1 LSAVPHE
8 AIPGVPGGA
17 PVGVVGAGT
26 MGAGIAL
33 VAARAG
39 HQVRLLD
46 ARPGAAQAA
55 VDTLTARL
63 QRLAVKGVVT
73 DEHAR
78 TSAGRLS
85 PVAEVAELAGCA
97 LVVEAI
103 AEDIAAKRQLFA
115 DLEDLLADTALLATN
130 TSSLSVTAV
139 ANGLRHP
146 ERVVGLHFFNP
157 ADRMKL
163 VEVVHGEQTAPSAL
177 NAAER
182 LARAWGKT
190 PVRCSSTPGFIV
202 NRVARPFYGEAQRLL
217 ETRATD
223 AATVDAVLRD
233 CGGFP
238 LGPLELTDLVG
249 QDVNLAV
256 SRSVWD
262 QTFHD
267 PRYAP
272 TVLQQR
278 LVDAGAFGRKSGQG
292 VYVYTDD
299 GVLDPATGRPAAP
312 DEVRERH
319 LAPRQ
324 VRYRGGWNVLLPLL
338 QRARG
343 VDVVDLTEH
352 PVGTGS
358 LHATGAH
365 LQGADDG
372 CAQPPGLLL
381 PSGGMV
387 VETPTESELGLDDDA
402 VVADWLLDPERATR
416 ICVSPLPG
424 ATPQTVNEAIG
435 FLQSTGMTVTLVR
448 TVAGLVVART
458 VAMLVNEA
466 ADLVARGEASPE
478 DVDTAM
484 RLGTGYPLGP
494 LEWGDR
500 IGPLCVL
507 GVLRALHEAEPTGRY
522 RASRL
527 LVEAAQSGGLLRGRP
542 A

>member
-8 AIPGVPGGA
+8 AVPSVPNDA
-17 PVGVVGAGT
+17 PVAVVGAGT
-26 MGAGIAL
+26 MGAGIAV
-33 VAARAG
+33 VAAQAG
-39 HQVRLLD
+39 HEVRLLD
-46 ARPGAAQAA
+46 ARPGAARSA
-55 VDTLTARL
+55 VETLEAQL
-63 QRLAVKGVVT
+63 KRLAAKGVVT
-73 DEHAR
+73 DERAQATAAR
-78 TSAGRLS
+78 LH
-85 PVAEVAELAGCA
+85 PVDDVAELSGCGLA
-97 LVVEAI
+97 IEAI
-103 AEDIAAKRQLFA
+103 AEDLAAKRQLFSQ
-115 DLEDLLADTALLATN
+115 LEDVLADTAILATN

-163 VEVVHGEQTAPSAL
+163 VEVVRGEQTAPSAL
-177 NAAER
+177 SAAGR
-182 LARAWGKT
+182 LARSWGTT
-190 PVRCSSTPGFIV
+190 PVHCASTPGFVV
-202 NRVARPFYGEAQRLL
+202 NRVARPYYGEAQRLL
-217 ETRATD
+217 EMRAAD

-233 CGGFP
+233 CGGFK
-238 LGPLELTDLVG
+238 LGPFELTDLVG

-278 LVDAGAFGRKSGQG
+278 LVDAGTFGRKTGQG
-292 VYVYTDD
+292 VYVYTDS
-299 GVLDPATGRPAAP
+299 GVLDPATGRPVAA

-324 VRYRGGWNVLLPLL
+324 VRYRGGWNVLLPVL

-343 VDVVDLTEH
+343 VQVVDLTEH

-358 LHATGAH
+358 HLSPLSTGKD
-365 LQGADDG
+365 DDG
-372 CAQPPGLLL
+372 CAQAPGLVL

-387 VETPTESELGLDDDA
+387 VETPTEGELGLDGNA
-402 VVADWLLDPERATR
+402 VVADWLLDADHASR
-416 ICVSPLPG
+416 ICLAPLPG
-424 ATPQTVNEAIG
+424 ATAQTVNEAIG
-435 FLQSTGMTVTLVR
+435 FMQATGMTVTLVR
-448 TVAGLVVART
+448 PVAGLVVART
-458 VAMLVNEA
+458 VAMIVNEA
-466 ADLVARGEASPE
+466 VDLVARGEASPE

-500 IGPLCVL
+500 VGPLCVL
-507 GVLRALHEAEPTGRY
+507 AVLRAMHDAEPTGRY
-522 RASRL
+522 RPSPL
-527 LVEAAQSGGLLRGRP
+527 LVEAAQAGGLLRGRS